1 MINSKDDC
9 NSQRVCCT
17 LYDNDI
23 CSGNETKLN
32 LTYNL
37 NQAPTFKLKPSYKR
51 DVRVF
56 RIRYRCEKHSKTLPR
71 SERTL
76 GTRIQIKSMD

>member
-37 NQAPTFKLKPSYKR
+37 NQALTFKLKPSQYTCKC

-56 RIRYRCEKHSKTLPR
+56 RILYRCEKHSKTLP
-71 SERTL
+71 
-76 GTRIQIKSMD
+76 